1 MKKIV
6 SSLLVL
12 CLLVTGCLFF
22 TSCGKVKAADLEE
35 NPQAVLN
42 EAMKNTTSDFFEGD
56 AKTGKVVKEALETG
70 ALTLSFASDDLMG
83 GALTKISETIYMDAK
98 NGKVVSD
105 TLVTMG
111 GEDLTARIFLDKEGL
126 ALNSEAILGSD
137 KTLGINLT
145 SFSEKFANSA
155 LVELFGID
163 RMTAQEI
170 ADTVAELK
178 DQWMMNKEESQAK
191 IEKLLNDIYAAMK
204 QEASEEKIELPNGKK
219 VKCVVASYTLSEETI
234 RAALDKAV
242 AELKLD
248 EESKTSL
255 NEMLDEA
262 FASLE
267 LNLTEKIYINTKTN
281 KVIKESITGTV
292 TTEIVE
298 YDERGVETKK
308 KETATVNMEAL
319 FTDTEISVSIDV
331 TGIEEPASA
340 KLALTKEK
348 DGGKTTYKATLDVT
362 EEGKTSN
369 LLTASYS
376 YNKDDGKIE
385 LVLDALSEEEEGDGK
400 RETVKLT
407 GKLETSD
414 KEVKLTVDSVTTGSV
429 TVTFEA
435 VISFQ
440 TGVEIPAKPEGVLD
454 VVELTQ
460 EDWMKIMTEFQT
472 SKLGKLLMGGMLP
485 E

>member
-98 NGKVVSD
+98 NGKAVSD

-111 GEDLTARIFLDKEGL
+111 GEDLTARIFFDKEGL

-155 LVELFGID
+155 LVELFRID

-178 DQWMMNKEESQAK
+178 DQWMMNKEESKAK
-191 IEKLLNDIYAAMK
+191 TETLLNDIYAAMK

-219 VKCVVASYTLSEETI
+219 VKCVVASYTLSNETI
-234 RAALDKAV
+234 RAALDKAM
-242 AELKLD
+242 ADLD
-248 EESKTSL
+248 EESKKSL
-255 NEMLDEA
+255 NEMLDEV

-281 KVIKESITGTV
+281 KAIKETVTGTV

-308 KETATVNMEAL
+308 KETATLNMEVL

-348 DGGKTTYKATLDVT
+348 DGGKTTYKASFDVT
-362 EEGKTSN
+362 EEGKTTN
-369 LLTASYS
+369 QLTASYS
-376 YNKDDGKIE
+376 FNKDDGKIE
-385 LVLDALSEEEEGDGK
+385 LALDMLDEEEEGDGK
-400 RETVKLT
+400 RWTAKLT
-407 GKLETSD
+407 GKLETTD
-414 KEVKLTVDSVTTGSV
+414 NMVKLTVDSATIGSI
-429 TVTFEA
+429 TATFEA

-460 EDWMKIMTEFQT
+460 EDWMKIMVEFQT
-472 SKLGKLLMGGMLP
+472 SKLGKVLMGGMLP

>member
-22 TSCGKVKAADLEE
+22 TSCGKVKTADLEE
-35 NPQAVLN
+35 NPQAVLS

-83 GALTKISETIYMDAK
+83 GTLTKISETIYMDAK
-98 NGKVVSD
+98 NGKAVSD
-105 TLVTMG
+105 TLVTMD

-126 ALNSEAILGSD
+126 ALNSEAVLGSD

-145 SFSEKFANSA
+145 SFSEKFADSA
-155 LVELFGID
+155 LVEMFGID

-170 ADTVAELK
+170 ADVVAGVK
-178 DQWMMNKEESQAK
+178 DQWMMNQEESKAE
-191 IEKLLNDIYAAMK
+191 IEKLLNDIYAAMN
-204 QEASEEKIELPNGKK
+204 QTASEETLEINGKK
-219 VKCVVASYTLSEETI
+219 VKCVVASYTLSNETL
-234 RAALDKAV
+234 RAAVDKAV
-242 AELKLD
+242 AELELD
-248 EESKTSL
+248 EESKKSL
-255 NEMLDEA
+255 NETLDEM

-267 LNLTEKIYINTKTN
+267 LNLTEKIYINKKTN
-281 KVIKESITGTV
+281 KIVKESLTGSV
-292 TTEIVE
+292 TTEYTE
-298 YDERGVETKK
+298 WDENFEETVK
-308 KETATVNMEAL
+308 KETATVNMEVL
-319 FTDTEISVSIDV
+319 FTDTEISISVDV
-331 TGIEEPASA
+331 TGVEEPASA

-369 LLTASYS
+369 LLTATYS

-435 VISFQ
+435 VVSFK
-440 TGVEIPAKPEGVLD
+440 TGVELPAKPEGVLD

-472 SKLGKLLMGGMLP
+472 GKLGKLLMGGMLP